1 MKLIFAIALVLFT
14 LGCASVVGPPPIDT
28 SQLVASGFK
37 AVDLETPKQLE
48 RLQQLPTGKLTEWQ
62 NTGKHYYVYPDAAKK
77 QLYVGR
83 PPEYQAYRKLTGTTA
98 GPSLAQQSATDTANY
113 AKQDAGMSM
122 LTARDADDPYWW
134 SLDNIG
140 WR

>member
-1 MKLIFAIALVLFT
+1 MKLILAFALVLLT

-28 SQLVASGFK
+28 SQLVAAGFK
-37 AVDLETPKQLE
+37 PVDLETPKQLE
-48 RLQQLPTGKLTEWQ
+48 RLQQLPPGKLTEWQ
-62 NTGKHYYVYPDAAKK
+62 NTGKHYFVYPDAAKK

-83 PPEYQAYRKLTGTTA
+83 PAEYQAYLKLSGGTA
-98 GPSLAQQSATDTANY
+98 GPSLAQQSGADMANY

>member
-1 MKLIFAIALVLFT
+1 MKRILTIALTVFIF
-14 LGCASVVGPPPIDT
+14 GCASVIGPPPVDT
-28 SQLVASGFK
+28 TQLVAAGFK
-37 AVDLETPKQLE
+37 VVDVQAPLQIE
-48 RLQQLPTGKLTEWQ
+48 RLQTLPTGKLTEYQ
-62 NTGKHYYVYPDAAKK
+62 FTGKHLYLYPNAPKN

-83 PPEYQAYRKLTGTTA
+83 PAEYQAYLKLTGGTA
-98 GPSLAQQSATDTANY
+98 GPSLAQQSAADTASY

>member
-1 MKLIFAIALVLFT
+1 MKLILAFALVLFT

-28 SQLVASGFK
+28 SQLVAAGFK
-37 AVDLETPKQLE
+37 TVDLETPKQLE
-48 RLQQLPTGKLTEWQ
+48 RLQQL
-62 NTGKHYYVYPDAAKK
+62 
-77 QLYVGR
+77 YVGR
-83 PPEYQAYRKLTGTTA
+83 PAEYQAYLKLTGGTA
-98 GPSLAQQSATDTANY
+98 GPSLAQQSAADTANY
-113 AKQDAGMSM
+113 AKQDAGMSL

>member
-1 MKLIFAIALVLFT
+1 MKLIFAIT
-14 LGCASVVGPPPIDT
+14 LATLTFGCATPGGSPSIDT
-28 SQLVASGFK
+28 SQLVTAGFK
-37 AVDLETPKQLE
+37 TVDLETPKQLE
-48 RLQQLPTGKLTEWQ
+48 RLQQLPPGKLTEWQ
-62 NTGKHYYVYPDAAKK
+62 NTGKHYYVYPDATKK

-83 PPEYQAYRKLTGTTA
+83 PAEYQAYLKLTGGTA
-98 GPSLAQQSATDTANY
+98 RPSLAQQSAADMANY